1 MWRRKARKAS
11 PMSRCGLCIPKITLN
26 FCTTVLGEPFPISTT
41 HAVIFGMHS
50 PQRLMGEASRAFL
63 RHTVGAY
70 YRDVTRV
77 HENKVAFVWERTFHH
92 ALRAFRDA
100 VLRRG
105 YAIRLQYVHRIN
117 TSLTEQVPKETR
129 TKFGILAS
137 ITETGE
143 TTLTPVFDNAITR
156 AETAADARAQA
167 NVNARARP
175 AGGRQ
180 RARRR

>member
-1 MWRRKARKAS
+1 
-11 PMSRCGLCIPKITLN
+11 
-26 FCTTVLGEPFPISTT
+26 
-41 HAVIFGMHS
+41 MHS
-50 PQRLMGEASRAFL
+50 PRTLMGEAPRAFL

-117 TSLTEQVPKETR
+117 TSLTEQVPEETR
-129 TKFGILAS
+129 KKFGILAS
-137 ITETGE
+137 ITETGM
-143 TTLTPVFDNAITR
+143 TTLTPVFDNAITH
-156 AETAADARAQA
+156 AETAADARARA
-167 NVNARARP
+167 DASARAQQ
-175 AGGRQ
+175 AGGRP
-180 RARRR
+180 RARHMGPRR

>member
-1 MWRRKARKAS
+1 MRPW
-11 PMSRCGLCIPKITLN
+11 I
-26 FCTTVLGEPFPISTT
+26 
-41 HAVIFGMHS
+41 IFGMHG
-50 PQRLMGEASRAFL
+50 PQTLMGEASRAFL

-117 TSLTEQVPKETR
+117 TSLTEQVPEETR
-129 TKFGILAS
+129 KKFGILAS
-137 ITETGE
+137 ITETGT
-143 TTLTPVFDNAITR
+143 TTLTPVFDNAIAS
-156 AETAADARAQA
+156 AETAADARARA
-167 NVNARARP
+167 NANARAQQ
-175 AGGRQ
+175 AGGRP
-180 RARRR
+180 RARHRGPRR

>member
-1 MWRRKARKAS
+1 M
-11 PMSRCGLCIPKITLN
+11 
-26 FCTTVLGEPFPISTT
+26 
-41 HAVIFGMHS
+41 
-50 PQRLMGEASRAFL
+50 
-63 RHTVGAY
+63 
-70 YRDVTRV
+70 

-117 TSLTEQVPKETR
+117 TSLTEQVPEETR
-129 TKFGILAS
+129 KKFGILAS
-137 ITETGE
+137 ITETGK
-143 TTLTPVFDNAITR
+143 TTLTPVFDNAITH
-156 AETAADARAQA
+156 AEAAADARTQA
-167 NVNARARP
+167 NANARARQ